1 MKNVKS
7 KEGRGKSKKLKRF
20 ILHALLFTLPA
31 LLFTLP
37 ALHFPLYAAGGVVIN
52 EFVYDAD
59 GTDTGYEWLELYNN
73 RSEPVDITGWKIQKY
88 YSEAWK
94 DLMTISVSTSIKAK
108 SYFLLCQSK
117 SFFRYGGDFKYSD
130 SNTDSDHTMS
140 NTAPQTLRLIDG
152 LGNIMDAVAYA
163 ETETGNIPA
172 DVIDQVKTS
181 ALKATSGAS
190 LTRDPDGEDTDN
202 NFADFY
208 VNAFPTPRSSGY
220 GSYREEGMCYAAPNP
235 FRPASGSCRIIAPE
249 DIGTLNA
256 SIEIYDL
263 SGMLVVTLTGTNE
276 WDGKNTS
283 GDFVSTGSYF
293 IVYDTMKGRAKGKMT
308 ILR

>member
-1 MKNVKS
+1 MKN
-7 KEGRGKSKKLKRF
+7 EKLKIKNLFVRLKFF
-20 ILHALLFTLPA
+20 ICAFVFLIFNLLSLIPA
-31 LLFTLP
+31 
-37 ALHFPLYAAGGVVIN
+37 AAAAGRVMIN

-59 GTDTGYEWLELYNN
+59 GTDTGYEWLELYNDLSSD
-73 RSEPVDITGWKIQKY
+73 RDITGWKIQKY
-88 YSEAWK
+88 YKEAWT
-94 DLMTISVSTSIKAK
+94 DLVTISVSTSIKAK

-117 SFFRYGGDFKYSD
+117 AFKIYGGDISYSNK
-130 SNTDSDHTMS
+130 SAMG
-140 NTAPQTLRLIDG
+140 NTATYPQCLRLINADG
-152 LGNIMDAVAYA
+152 SVMDAVAYA
-163 ETETGNIPA
+163 ESKTEVLPA
-172 DVIDQVKTS
+172 EVIGQVKTS
-181 ALKATSGAS
+181 ALAAKSGAS

-202 NFADFY
+202 NAADFY

-235 FRPASGSCRIIAPE
+235 FRPSNGSCRIIAPE

-263 SGMLVVTLTGTNE
+263 SGMLVVTLTGTNA